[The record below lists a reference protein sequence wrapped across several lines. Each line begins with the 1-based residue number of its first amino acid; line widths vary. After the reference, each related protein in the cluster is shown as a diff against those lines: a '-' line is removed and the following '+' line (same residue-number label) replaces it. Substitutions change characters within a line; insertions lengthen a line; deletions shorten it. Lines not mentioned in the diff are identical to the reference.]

1 MGFCRS
7 PCLSR
12 GLWRIQPPEIPSSV
26 GFLKAGVISEEGME
40 YLSPSVVYHR
50 IPSPTQ
56 QQAYTLPSLLFLL
69 LLLHLQKPF
78 LYYMFLARF
87 NSRWA
92 LASLTLSL
100 HSRTAFCFL
109 LFLSSCQ
116 EHLVCLCRSP
126 ATFATFAR
134 PACRDGPFLGTEEVI
149 LQSLTCLVLLKIEQ

>member
-1 MGFCRS
+1 
-7 PCLSR
+7 
-12 GLWRIQPPEIPSSV
+12 
-26 GFLKAGVISEEGME
+26 ME
-40 YLSPSVVYHR
+40 YLSPSVLHHH
-50 IPSPTQ
+50 IPSPAQ

-100 HSRTAFCFL
+100 HTRTAFCFL
-109 LFLSSCQ
+109 LFLSCQ

-126 ATFATFAR
+126 ATFATFVH
-134 PACRDGPFLGTEEVI
+134 PACRDEPFLGTEEVV
-149 LQSLTCLVLLKIEQ
+149 LQSLTYLLLLKIEQ